1 MQRSNEATVVL
12 IVMIFFNFLGVPTI
26 KTGRIEIKINNL
38 TWLAIPEINYLHHT
52 VFSRG
57 KDRDACK

>member
-12 IVMIFFNFLGVPTI
+12 IVMIFFNFLGVTTI

-38 TWLAIPEINYLHHT
+38 T
-52 VFSRG
+52 
-57 KDRDACK
+57 